1 MTHEMRQTGWL
12 RSIGLAGFVLAVAF
26 LGGCATSGNPRDPL
40 EPLNRAVYGFND
52 GFDRAIAKPVAEGYR
67 HVVPA
72 VIRTGVS
79 NFFSNLDDLWVA
91 MNNLLQGKV
100 RHAADDFG
108 RVVINSTLGLLGI
121 IDLASDFGL
130 DKHNEDFGQTL
141 GSWGVGSG
149 PYLVLPFL
157 GSSTLRDGLSS
168 VLIDVNA
175 DFVRQTS
182 HVPTRNTLFATRVI
196 SLRAG
201 LLDASRILDEAAL
214 DKYSFTR
221 DAYLQRRRSLVF
233 DGNPPRDDSA
243 EIDFDPAVTEQAG
256 PGSGGV
262 PVEPVSVTGQV
273 PAAVAEAPDLTDGNL
288 ADRTTVAVSPALPS
302 SH

>member
-1 MTHEMRQTGWL
+1 MTEEKRQGRQW
-12 RSIGLAGFVLAVAF
+12 RAIGLAGLVLVMAF

-67 HVVPA
+67 SVVPEI
-72 VIRTGVS
+72 IRTGVS
-79 NFFSNLDDLWVA
+79 NFFSNLDDVWVA
-91 MNNLLQGKV
+91 LNNLMQGKV
-100 RHAADDFG
+100 RAAADDFG

-121 IDLASDFGL
+121 VDLASDFGL
-130 DKHNEDFGQTL
+130 DKHNEDFGQTI

-157 GSSTLRDGLSS
+157 GSSTVRDGLSR

-175 DFVRQTS
+175 DFVAQAN
-182 HVPTRNTLFATRVI
+182 HVPTRNTLSVTRII

-201 LLDASRILDEAAL
+201 LLDASRILEEAAL

-221 DAYLQRRRSLVF
+221 DAYLQRRQSLVF
-233 DGNPPRDDSA
+233 DGNPPRDNGAD
-243 EIDFDPAVTEQAG
+243 IDFGPTVTEQFK
-256 PGSGGV
+256 PGSDSA
-262 PVEPVSVTGQV
+262 PVVVFPATEQAPVAVTG
-273 PAAVAEAPDLTDGNL
+273 EFDLT
-288 ADRTTVAVSPALPS
+288 DRTTVAASPALPS
-302 SH
+302 SR